1 MFLATT
7 ALSEFWKKDRDIM
20 FLGEWCL
27 LYDRRKEWENLHY
40 KTMDY
45 PWDDSIA
52 FYKAK
57 EYCDQIYEYLLTNL
71 TVCLN
76 AIHNVK
82 YSQRY
87 WRIILGP
94 WLMYYIQPLYDRYVC
109 LKNAFEQY
117 PNLETM
123 CLSEKSYITPIDLM
137 SFKFLSVNDPYN
149 LQLYSQLIKLMGYTM
164 PEQDYAVNI
173 VTTQVVHGQGQ
184 SKFACPKKIAKNT
197 LRKFPPFFN
206 KIGGRLSSKLMGQ
219 MSIRTLDSLKI
230 CLKSGLRVW
239 PIFPIE
245 LNISQL
251 SINHKL
257 RRGLLDI
264 CKNDISDPF
273 LKIII
278 QTLPCNFPI
287 AYMEG
292 YSTIRKY
299 VSKCFVHSTRAI
311 IDACGWFINEPFKVL
326 AAEKAETGS
335 LLVHAQHGGLE
346 GIGKICPGEP
356 HEIALSDYFFSWGWK
371 KQGCHKVKPMP
382 YARISLLQ
390 KKETSQKYYGNG
402 PILHISSVF
411 PRYLQLFQ
419 TVPVGPQVL
428 RYFDEQF
435 SFIKNLPPRMR
446 QMLIIRPYPFHE
458 YGWQQY
464 QRFKDLFPDNT
475 IDYYNRP
482 IHEKFQ
488 ECRLVI
494 CSDLQTTFLEA
505 MAYNIPTLLF
515 ISAALWEIR
524 DEAIPYFQEL
534 ERAGI
539 LLYKEEDAVIKVEEI
554 FDNPAIWWFSN
565 EVQSIR
571 KRFMNNFAFGSDN
584 WLKIWVDELVHL

>member
-7 ALSEFWKKDRDIM
+7 ALSEFWKKDSDIM
-20 FLGEWCL
+20 FLGEWCF
-27 LYDRRKEWENLHY
+27 LYDQQKELENINY

-45 PWDDSIA
+45 PWDDPVA

-57 EYCDQIYEYLLTNL
+57 EYCDRIYEYLLTNL
-71 TVCLN
+71 TVYLN

-87 WRIILGP
+87 WRIIIGP
-94 WLMYYIQPLYDRYVC
+94 WLMHYIQPLYDKYVC

-117 PNLETM
+117 PNLETL
-123 CLSEKSYITPIDLM
+123 CLSERSYITPIDLQ
-137 SFKFLSVNDPYN
+137 SFKFLSANDPYN
-149 LQLYSQLIKLMGYTM
+149 LQLYSELIKLMGYTM

-173 VTTQVVHGQGQ
+173 VTTRVVHGQGQ
-184 SKFACPKKIAKNT
+184 SKFAYLKNMMKDA
-197 LRKFPPFFN
+197 LRKLTPFSN
-206 KIGGRLSSKLMGQ
+206 RIGGRLSSKLMGQ

-292 YSTIRKY
+292 HSTIRKY

-311 IDACGWFINEPFKVL
+311 IDACGWFLNEPFKVL

-346 GIGKICPGEP
+346 GIGKIHPGEP
-356 HEIALSDYFFSWGWK
+356 HEISVADYFFSWGWE
-371 KQGCHKVKPMP
+371 KQGCDKVKPMP
-382 YARISLLQ
+382 NARISRLKQ
-390 KKETSQKYYGNG
+390 KETDQKYSVEG

-411 PRYLQLFQ
+411 PRYLQFFQ
-419 TVPVGPQVL
+419 TVPIGPQVL
-428 RYFDEQF
+428 RYLDEQF
-435 SFIKNLPPRMR
+435 SFIKNLSPKIR
-446 QMLIIRPYPFHE
+446 QMLIIRPYPFRE
-458 YGWQQY
+458 YGWKQC
-464 QRFKDLFPDNT
+464 QRFRELFPDNT
-475 IDYYNRP
+475 IDYSTRP
-482 IHEKFQ
+482 IHEKFKMY
-488 ECRLVI
+488 RLVI

-505 MAYNIPTLLF
+505 MAYNIPTLLI
-515 ISAALWEIR
+515 ISSELWAIR
-524 DEAIPYFQEL
+524 EEAIPYFQEL
-534 ERAGI
+534 ERVGI
-539 LLYKEEDAVIKVEEI
+539 LLYKPKEAVVKVEEV
-554 FDNPAIWWFSN
+554 FDDLAAWWSST

-571 KRFMNNFAFGSDN
+571 EKFVNNYAFGSKN
-584 WLKIWVDELVHL
+584 WLKIWVDELVRL